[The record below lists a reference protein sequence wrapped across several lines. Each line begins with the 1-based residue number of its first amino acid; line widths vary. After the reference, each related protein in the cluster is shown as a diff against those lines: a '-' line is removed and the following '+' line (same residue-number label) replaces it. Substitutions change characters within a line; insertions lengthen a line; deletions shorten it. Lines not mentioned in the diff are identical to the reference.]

1 MQKKLCKNIY
11 KLKSLFKVLFRLYL
25 FQAYAL
31 NAKDEHFP
39 NKKKISTTG
48 EKRKKKEQKARKH
61 VWQSPTE
68 PEPRNNNVKLR
79 FIPVNSVTLEKQNP
93 ETLHYLFLASLQ
105 LLQSTSFAFVPTE
118 AIESTCFQ

>member
-39 NKKKISTTG
+39 NKKKSLPPG
-48 EKRKKKEQKARKH
+48 KKEKKKNKKQGNMSGKAP
-61 VWQSPTE
+61 QN
-68 PEPRNNNVKLR
+68 RNH
-79 FIPVNSVTLEKQNP
+79 
-93 ETLHYLFLASLQ
+93 ETTMLNYGLFLLTVWPLKNKIQ
-105 LLQSTSFAFVPTE
+105 RLSTICS
-118 AIESTCFQ
+118 